1 MIYFKGKR
9 KLKGRGNS
17 PQIHRQRKSATNYQ
31 PSAIKLTCGLLFLFI
46 LFSTSSS
53 AQDLPDSLHPIQL
66 PDFGISWHKPSGETQ
81 FSGTNISKEDIDRH
95 TGNGSINNILELIPS
110 MITTSDAGTGL
121 GYTYMRIRG
130 IDQTRINVTINGIA
144 LNDAESQGSWF
155 VNLPDLGSKVQQLT
169 VQRGVGTSNNG
180 SAAFGATM
188 DFATLDNSDQRFFEI
203 SSSAGSFYTFRNV
216 LTFGT
221 GRIADCFSATL
232 SYSNLMSNGYVDYA
246 SAKMHNLFFSS
257 DFYLKNKKKNKN
269 HGKIKLNILYGN
281 EKTGL
286 AWNGVPSDSLKTN
299 RRHNSCGEYHDTD
312 GKIHHYPNESDNY
325 QQVHSQLF
333 YDFSKNIN
341 ENNAIKV
348 NAGLHFTPGNGYYE
362 EYKELYPYDYF
373 GLENP
378 ILTNDTL
385 SHGDFITRKCM
396 NNYFY
401 GLTFAVKQS
410 LKLNVPNTHEKDN
423 GHQLSWSVG
432 GCVNHYDGK
441 HYGTIE
447 WAQYAGAPEHYHWYD
462 GTGKKTQ
469 FNLYG
474 TVDYSHDRW
483 YTYIDLQYRLIDYR
497 IGGTDENRLDI
508 NQHYLWHFF
517 NPKIGFSVDVD
528 AEKHHSLYASLARS
542 QREPTR
548 SDIIEAPTQRKPVP
562 ETLYDL
568 EIGYRLQYQKYAFNA
583 NFYFMYYDK
592 QLVLTG
598 EINSVGAAIMTNVD
612 KSYRTGIEL
621 ISTYRPVKFFLWNI
635 KGTFSINKILDYTEY
650 IDDWDSGTQRVNH
663 LGTTDISFS
672 PNIVASNEFVF
683 TPVANFNIS
692 LATQF
697 VSRQFIDN
705 SSNKDYSLKPY
716 CVSNLNFSYCL
727 HTKTVSDI
735 EFFFRINNLFNAKYE
750 SNAWIYRYYLNGS
763 EYCQDGYFPQA
774 TINFMGGVR
783 LKFGFNNK
791 TLN

>member
-1 MIYFKGKR
+1 MTNLKNQKKFKER
-9 KLKGRGNS
+9 KKF
-17 PQIHRQRKSATNYQ
+17 PQFTL
-31 PSAIKLTCGLLFLFI
+31 PLLLIAVCFQ
-46 LFSTSSS
+46 TS
-53 AQDLPDSLHPIQL
+53 AQNLPDSLHPIQL

-95 TGNGSINNILELIPS
+95 TGNGSINNILDLIPS
-110 MITTSDAGTGL
+110 MITTSDAGTGI

-155 VNLPDLGSKVQQLT
+155 VNLPDFGSKVQQLN

-188 DFATLDNSDQRFFEI
+188 DFTTLDNSEQRFFEL
-203 SSSAGSFYTFRNV
+203 SSSAGSFYTFRNAV
-216 LTFGT
+216 TFGT
-221 GRIADCFSATL
+221 GRIGDCFSATI
-232 SYSNLMSNGYVDYA
+232 SYSNLMSHGYIDYA

-269 HGKIKLNILYGN
+269 YGKIRLNILYGN

-299 RRHNSCGEYHDTD
+299 RRYNSCGEYHDKD
-312 GKIHHYPNESDNY
+312 GKTHHYPNESDNY

-333 YDFSKNIN
+333 YDFSKKIN
-341 ENNAIKV
+341 ENNAIKL
-348 NAGLHFTPGNGYYE
+348 NAGLHLTRGIGYYE
-362 EYKELYPYDYF
+362 EYKESYPYDYF
-373 GLENP
+373 GLANP
-378 ILTNDTL
+378 ILDNDTL
-385 SHGDFITRKCM
+385 FQSDFITRKYLD
-396 NNYFY
+396 NYFY
-401 GLTFAVKQS
+401 GLTFAIKQS
-410 LKLNVPNTHEKDN
+410 LKLNAPKIQEKDSE
-423 GHQLSWSVG
+423 HQLAWSVG

-447 WAQYAGAPEHYHWYD
+447 WARDAGADEHYHWYD

-474 TVDYSHDRW
+474 TIDYSHNRW
-483 YTYIDLQYRLIDYR
+483 YTYLDLQYRLIDYR
-497 IGGTDENRLDI
+497 IGGTDENRLNI
-508 NQHYLWHFF
+508 GQNYLWHFF
-517 NPKIGFSVDVD
+517 NPKIGFSVDID
-528 AEKHHSLYASLARS
+528 SENHHSLYASLARS

-548 SDIIEAPTQRKPVP
+548 SDIIEAPANRKPVP
-562 ETLYDL
+562 ETLYDC
-568 EIGYRLQYQKYAFNA
+568 EIGYRLKYQKYAFNA
-583 NFYFMYYDK
+583 NVYLMYYDK

-612 KSYRTGIEL
+612 KSYRIGIEL
-621 ISTYRPVKFFLWNI
+621 ISAYRPVKFFLWNI

-650 IDDWDSGTQRVNH
+650 VDDWDSGIQRMNH
-663 LGTTDISFS
+663 LGQTDISFS

-683 TPVANFNIS
+683 TPLTNFNIALS
-692 LATQF
+692 TQF

-705 SSNKDYSLKPY
+705 SSNKNYSLKPY
-716 CVSNLNFSYCL
+716 CVSNLNLSYCL
-727 HTKTVSDI
+727 HTKAVSDI

-750 SNAWIYRYYLNGS
+750 SNAWIYRYYLDGR
-763 EYCQDGYFPQA
+763 ECYQDGYFPQA

-783 LKFGFNNK
+783 LKFGLNNK